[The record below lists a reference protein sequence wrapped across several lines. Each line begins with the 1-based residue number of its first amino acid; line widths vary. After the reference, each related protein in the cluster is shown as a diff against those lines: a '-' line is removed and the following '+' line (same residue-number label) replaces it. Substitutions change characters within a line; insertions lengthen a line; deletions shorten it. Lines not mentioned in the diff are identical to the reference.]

1 MATRRKKPRISFG
14 FSPGGRSNLINAMT
28 PSVEEQQAEAAKKA
42 TEAAKEKVDAKV
54 AEQKAV
60 QARSRELARIF
71 KSYQEGDATFSAT
84 ESALRAAEATET
96 DPELK
101 SILKDYVRDTKNT
114 KLSRD
119 INRDIEAFNAGGSY
133 AQLQQALAKYTTDNE
148 TIRGSMQKALD
159 GARKAENAREIT
171 RLGQEYSAGR
181 LDINQYTSQMT
192 NLRNAP
198 GQKDPNEL
206 VRIDAA
212 ITAAVDNER
221 DLNDRMTYNRWQNK
235 EISADAAL
243 AYFNS
248 RMASAKTPKDQN
260 AVQAF
265 VTNIRKYQQDILAQ
279 ERRRGNAT
287 AGNSLKAIDASADAD
302 MKDFYEKVVVPGV
315 VAAAGNPEL
324 ITALYADYGRRAQR
338 WSELGGTK
346 AQFYAEQA
354 ERAWETG
361 RIVAANEVTKRI
373 LTDIK
378 DLQSGIE
385 TARTNKALTPKALI
399 ARLTSMAEKAAEG
412 EEGGSFGG
420 WTTPA
425 QKDLL
430 NSKRLEAWR
439 QVNAEAE
446 QLLVLKDDAQS
457 KAVQA
462 IGAAFSDASRAIKA
476 DPKGA
481 LARELRDSG
490 VLQPVIKDGKPTG
503 EETFN
508 KNKFSEWIQDSPEEN
523 ALLVFESA
531 NKRKDAQFSETYEK
545 GRTGYVET
553 VVQPLVNA
561 AQSVGLAREALVQA
575 GYIKS
580 PSSRGYKPGFD
591 FLDATLVTD
600 NGPLNTSAL
609 PLDLPRELL
618 SNFDVS
624 KTFREQEQERL
635 AREQKQRDAQNA
647 IDSDPLLGPSGA
659 GIPSDGGF
667 AAVGRAIEALLQ
679 RRYIGPSP
687 EEMAQRDAQR
697 RAAARDDGIDMQ
709 RGVSSDD
716 GIDMQRGSSGA
727 GYNISGIDMLEPIVW
742 EPPTFSLPD
751 LPPSAV
757 ARGEYN
763 IGGIEDTSM
772 QPPSFDW
779 SLPTESEWAAGGG
792 SGNSRLM

>member
-28 PSVEEQQAEAAKKA
+28 PSVEEQQAETAKKVA
-42 TEAAKEKVDAKV
+42 ETAKQKVDEKV

-60 QARSRELARIF
+60 QARSREVARIF
-71 KSYQEGDATFSAT
+71 KSYQEGDATFAAT
-84 ESALRAAEATET
+84 EAALRAAESTET

-101 SILKDYVRDTKNT
+101 SIIKDYVRDTQNT

-159 GARKAENAREIT
+159 GARKAENAREVT
-171 RLGQEYSAGR
+171 RLGQEYGAGR
-181 LDINQYTSQMT
+181 MDINQYTSQMA

-198 GQKDPNEL
+198 GQKDPNEM

-221 DLNDRMTYNRWQNK
+221 DLNDRITYNRWQNK

-248 RMASAKTPKDQN
+248 RMANAKTPKDQA

-265 VTNIRKYQQDILAQ
+265 VTNIRKYQEAILTQ
-279 ERRRGNAT
+279 ERRAGNA
-287 AGNSLKAIDASADAD
+287 AVGNTLKAVDASADAD

-315 VAAAGNPEL
+315 LAANGDPEL
-324 ITALYADYGRRAQR
+324 ITALYSDYGRRAQR
-338 WSELGGTK
+338 WAELGGTK
-346 AQFYAEQA
+346 AEFYSEQS

-373 LTDIK
+373 LADIK
-378 DLQSGIE
+378 DLQAGIDSS
-385 TARTNKALTPKALI
+385 RVNKTLTPKALI

-412 EEGGSFGG
+412 EEGGSYGG

-425 QKDLL
+425 QKTLL
-430 NSKRLEAWR
+430 NNKRLEAWR

-446 QLLVLKDDAQS
+446 QLLVLRDDAKS
-457 KAVQA
+457 KAVAA

-481 LARELRDSG
+481 LARELRDAG
-490 VLQPVIKDGKPTG
+490 VLHPVVDDKGKPTG
-503 EETFN
+503 GETFN
-508 KNKFSEWIQDSPEEN
+508 KDKFSEWIQERPEEN

-531 NKRKDAQFSETYEK
+531 NKRKDAKFSETYDK
-545 GRTGYVET
+545 GRGNYIET
-553 VVQPLVNA
+553 VVQPLVTA
-561 AQSVGLAREALVQA
+561 AQSSAIALEALIQA

-580 PSSRGYKPGFD
+580 PSSRGRGPEIIDDEAAVRGV
-591 FLDATLVTD
+591 LREG
-600 NGPLNTSAL
+600 GPLNFTAL
-609 PLDLPRELL
+609 PLDLPREMFRL
-618 SNFDVS
+618 FDIASPPSAGVD
-624 KTFREQEQERL
+624 
-635 AREQKQRDAQNA
+635 ADDIDAQKDRERPTQGAPDHVGNVVGA
-647 IDSDPLLGPSGA
+647 IGA
-659 GIPSDGGF
+659 AAG
-667 AAVGRAIEALLQ
+667 AVGGAVGELMQ

-687 EEMAQRDAQR
+687 DELKAQSAR
-697 RAAARDDGIDMQ
+697 RGIDAARGYTAAPIEDSPEAAVFAS
-709 RGVSSDD
+709 RGD
-716 GIDMQRGSSGA
+716 
-727 GYNISGIDMLEPIVW
+727 YNHNISGIDLLSPLVW
-742 EPPTFSLPD
+742 EPPVFSLPD
-751 LPPSAV
+751 PAPVTPVVAV
-757 ARGEYN
+757 NDNVDA
-763 IGGIEDTSM
+763 TA
-772 QPPSFDW
+772 PSFSW
-779 SLPTESEWAAGGG
+779 ALPDDQEFSAAGGD
-792 SGNSRLM
+792 GNHLVM